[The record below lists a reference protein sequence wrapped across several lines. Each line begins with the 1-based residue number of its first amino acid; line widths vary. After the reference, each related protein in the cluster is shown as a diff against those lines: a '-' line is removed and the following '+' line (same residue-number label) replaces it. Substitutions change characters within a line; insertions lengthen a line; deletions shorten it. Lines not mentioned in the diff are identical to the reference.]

1 MNYRAAMP
9 QETTTARTWPA
20 TAAIGLF
27 AARFFLPAE
36 DAAAGGTMPIAFA
49 WLVLASVLAWLAW
62 RRGGGAT
69 FDWADAA
76 GLAFTLPQAVSGL
89 LTLLRPADHRAAVNL
104 TWEWLSLGVAA
115 VVLRRVVTTP
125 ADRRRMAAVL
135 VGAVAANAVQG
146 LYQHY
151 VWYPSLAADF
161 VEFEELERTGADP
174 RRLQQLAMS
183 LGPEVTSRTP
193 AERAALRQRVV
204 ASTEPLGFFALA
216 NTLGGVLACGLAF
229 AATASGRPLVR
240 WPLLIAGGWCFL
252 LAKSRSAVV
261 GLIAAAAAGA
271 VATRLRPPAWL
282 VGAVAVVGV
291 LAGGLLVATG
301 GLDPE
306 VITEAPK
313 SLQYRLEYWSG
324 TAGVLK
330 DAPLLGAGLGNFRS
344 AYLRHKLPGASEE
357 VLDPHNWVLEA
368 WTGGGLLG
376 LLGAVG
382 AVGFGLSR
390 LLRSRPSTDAGELTG
405 RVLPAAAVAAAVVLA
420 MTGFPLFIDG
430 EVVCGLVVFALVAAL
445 GGWVW
450 TGVGMRAACL
460 VAAVTLTVHLLASG
474 GFGMPAVVQVW
485 LAAMFVLPGAED
497 RPLAA
502 ASRKVSLAGGVGLA
516 VAAVLCLL
524 TAVTPNM
531 RRQSLLAAAAYE
543 QTAGRGP
550 AEAARLLQQAAE
562 ADGLSSEPWVRL
574 AGTRLAA
581 GRRDAA
587 RDAAAEAVARNPVS
601 PTLRQWQGGL
611 LRRTGDLPAAADALQ
626 AAAAG
631 YPNGASVQA
640 DLAVTLADLKRDAA
654 PAAARA
660 VELDGLNREAGHSNL
675 YLDDA
680 TRSRLESIIAGA
692 D

>member
-27 AARFFLPAE
+27 ATRFFLPAE
-36 DAAAGGTMPIAFA
+36 DAAAGGTMLVAFA
-49 WLVLASVLAWLAW
+49 WLVLAGVLAWLAW

-69 FDWADAA
+69 FAWPDAA
-76 GLAFTLPQAVSGL
+76 CLAFTLPQALSGL
-89 LTLLRPADHRAAVNL
+89 LTLFRPADHRAALNL

-115 VVLRRVVTTP
+115 VVLRRVVKTP
-125 ADRRRMAAVL
+125 GDRRRLAAVL
-135 VGAVAANAVQG
+135 VGAVAANAAQG

-151 VWYPSLAADF
+151 VWYPSVAADF
-161 VEFEELERTGADP
+161 LEFEELERTGGDP

-193 AERAALRQRVV
+193 EQRAALRQRVV

-229 AATASGRPLVR
+229 AATAAARPLVR
-240 WPLLIAGGWCFL
+240 WPLLIAGGWCLL
-252 LAKSRSAVV
+252 LAKSRSAAA
-261 GLIAAAAAGA
+261 GLIAGVAAGA
-271 VATRLRPPAWL
+271 VATRFRPPAWL
-282 VGAVAVVGV
+282 VAAVAGVGV
-291 LAGGLLVATG
+291 LAGAMLVATG

-330 DAPLLGAGLGNFRS
+330 DSPLLGAGLGGFRA

-368 WTGGGLLG
+368 WAGGGVLG
-376 LLGAVG
+376 LIGAVA
-382 AVGFGLSR
+382 AVVFGVAR
-390 LLRSRPSTDAGELTG
+390 LTRNRPPTGAGELTG
-405 RVLPAAAVAAAVVLA
+405 RVLPAAAVAAAVVLV
-420 MTGFPLFIDG
+420 MTGFPLFVDG

-450 TGVGMRAACL
+450 TPAGMRAACL
-460 VAAVTLTVHLLASG
+460 VAAVTLTVHLLAAG

-485 LAAMFVLPGAED
+485 LAALFVLPGAKD
-497 RPLAA
+497 RSLAR
-502 ASRKVSLAGGVGLA
+502 ASRKASLAGGVGLA
-516 VAAVLCLL
+516 AAAVLCLL

-531 RRQSLLAAAAYE
+531 RREALLAAAAYE
-543 QTAGRGP
+543 QSAGRGP
-550 AEAARLLQQAAE
+550 AEAARLLQRAAG
-562 ADGLSSEPWVRL
+562 ADGLSSEPWLRL
-574 AGTRLAA
+574 AETRLAT

-587 RDAAAEAVARNPVS
+587 KAAAAEAVARNPAS

-611 LRRTGDLPAAADALQ
+611 LRRAGDLPAAAGALES
-626 AAAAG
+626 AAAG
-631 YPNGASVQA
+631 YPNSASVQA
-640 DLAVTLADLKRDAA
+640 DLATTLADLRRDAA

-660 VELDGLNREAGHSNL
+660 IELDDLNRAAGHSNL